1 MAKAH
6 VLKMATKCR
15 HFCFMITL
23 EFDDDGNVL
32 RKSKPKVSQSF
43 HYSPSVALAKGGKS
57 EQPTTNN
64 QQPLTELQSHYSTLL
79 LQRAK
84 LSTSIAPLIESIRV
98 KLLAESPELAAA
110 FMRGDMAMPELR
122 DLRGKVDSVQEEL
135 MEVFDK
141 IEHLKKYGT
150 LPEPVTKGL
159 GMKAESDDI
168 KAVRYEIRRL
178 DDLIYKTN
186 KKLED
191 AVGKTVKADRKL
203 DWIEKKSL
211 AEAQRDELKHKIKRL
226 EYEQRAKASQQ
237 NG

>member
-1 MAKAH
+1 
-6 VLKMATKCR
+6 
-15 HFCFMITL
+15 MITL
-23 EFDDDGNVL
+23 EFDDEGNVV
-32 RKSKPKVSQSF
+32 RKPKEKKSQSF
-43 HYSPSVALAKGGKS
+43 HFVPRSLGEGGK
-57 EQPTTNN
+57 PPATGT
-64 QQPLTELQSHYSTLL
+64 QQPETTQPLNLELSTLQAEYATIK
-79 LQRAK
+79 LQRDK
-84 LSTSIAPLIESIRV
+84 LSTSIAPLVESIRI

-122 DLRGKVDSVQEEL
+122 ELRGKIDSLQEQM

-141 IEHLKKYGT
+141 IEHVKKYGT
-150 LPEPVTKGL
+150 LPPP
-159 GMKAESDDI
+159 AEHKVLSGEGDDI
-168 KAVRYEIRRL
+168 KAIRHDIRRL

>member
-1 MAKAH
+1 
-6 VLKMATKCR
+6 
-15 HFCFMITL
+15 MITL
-23 EFDDDGNVL
+23 EFDDEGNVV
-32 RKSKPKVSQSF
+32 RKPKEKKSQSF
-43 HYSPSVALAKGGKS
+43 HFVPRSLGEGGKPPATGNP
-57 EQPTTNN
+57 QPETTNPSN
-64 QQPLTELQSHYSTLL
+64 LELATLQAQYATIK
-79 LQRAK
+79 LQRDR
-84 LSTSIAPLIESIRV
+84 LSTSIAPMVESLRV

-110 FMRGDMAMPELR
+110 FMRGDMTMPEIR
-122 DLRGKVDSVQEEL
+122 ELRGKIDSLQEQM

-141 IEHLKKYGT
+141 IEHVKKYGT
-150 LPEPVTKGL
+150 LPPP
-159 GMKAESDDI
+159 AEHKVLSGEGDDI
-168 KAVRYEIRRL
+168 KAIRHDIRRL

-191 AVGKTVKADRKL
+191 AVGKNVKADRKL

>member
-1 MAKAH
+1 
-6 VLKMATKCR
+6 
-15 HFCFMITL
+15 MIKL
-23 EFDDDGNVL
+23 EFDDDGNVV
-32 RKSKPKVSQSF
+32 RKPKQNKSLSFKYEPKVEIEKTKAADSQAFDFQLSTLNF
-43 HYSPSVALAKGGKS
+43 EYSA
-57 EQPTTNN
+57 
-64 QQPLTELQSHYSTLL
+64 LL
-79 LQRAK
+79 LQRNK
-84 LSTSIAPLIESIRV
+84 LSTSIAPMVETIRV

-122 DLRGKVDSVQEEL
+122 DLRGKIDSVQEQM

-141 IEHLKKYGT
+141 IEHVKKYGT
-150 LPEPVTKGL
+150 LPPP
-159 GMKAESDDI
+159 AEHKVLSGEGDDI
-168 KAVRYEIRRL
+168 KAIRHDIRRL

-203 DWIEKKSL
+203 DWIEKKAL

>member
-1 MAKAH
+1 
-6 VLKMATKCR
+6 
-15 HFCFMITL
+15 MIKL
-23 EFDDDGNVL
+23 EFDEQGNVV
-32 RKSKPKVSQSF
+32 RKPKQNKSLSF
-43 HYSPSVALAKGGKS
+43 HFVPRSLGEGGLNLELSTLNSEYSA
-57 EQPTTNN
+57 
-64 QQPLTELQSHYSTLL
+64 LL
-79 LQRAK
+79 LQRNK
-84 LSTSIAPLIESIRV
+84 LSTSIAPLVESIRV

-110 FMRGDMAMPELR
+110 FMRGDMTMPELR
-122 DLRGKVDSVQEEL
+122 DLRGRIDAVQEQM

-141 IEHLKKYGT
+141 IEHVKKYGT
-150 LPEPVTKGL
+150 LPPP
-159 GMKAESDDI
+159 AEHKVLSGEGDDI
-168 KAVRYEIRRL
+168 KAIRHDIRRL

-203 DWIEKKSL
+203 DWIEKKAL

>member
-1 MAKAH
+1 M
-6 VLKMATKCR
+6 V
-15 HFCFMITL
+15 
-23 EFDDDGNVL
+23 
-32 RKSKPKVSQSF
+32 
-43 HYSPSVALAKGGKS
+43 
-57 EQPTTNN
+57 
-64 QQPLTELQSHYSTLL
+64 
-79 LQRAK
+79 
-84 LSTSIAPLIESIRV
+84 ESIRV

-110 FMRGDMAMPELR
+110 FMRGDMPMPELR
-122 DLRGKVDSVQEEL
+122 ELRGKIDAVQEQM

-141 IEHLKKYGT
+141 IEHVKKYGT
-150 LPEPVTKGL
+150 LPPP
-159 GMKAESDDI
+159 AEHKVLSGEGDDI
-168 KAVRYEIRRL
+168 KATRHDIRRL

-203 DWIEKKSL
+203 DWIEKKAL